1 MVMTPL
7 RTTLA
12 LVLVLV
18 AVLLA
23 AGCVGNPG
31 IISKTPEK
39 ISLQTGNGTF
49 WIKIDHISSRNMGD
63 RFSITGDTNLPT
75 GEEVVCEISSPVAG
89 YTLKNASA
97 AVTTIQVTG
106 RDGDLNHTFLYI
118 DSAELV
124 PDDYIHGS
132 RNDTIRLSFVERAV
146 REDARDE
153 LPIVLEKKP
162 YDISLNPVADKHVG
176 DTVTVTGTTS
186 LPAGDEMEVVVSS
199 MINGS
204 SMIRGNVTIRDG
216 SNGMN
221 TTSFTVDTS
230 GFPQVE
236 YDKYLVSEDYQRGRI
251 SVTGSAGIKTS
262 THPSSQYF
270 IRITPCPAFEHIDP
284 YDILHPVD
292 SNCTFRGTTNLSAGD
307 DVSWEIRPIPVAG
320 MAVLSERA
328 IINGTTKVT
337 KGEGGLN
344 QTSFTVKSSVFL
356 GCGGFLITEDGQ
368 LKDGHGYDLLFIVPI
383 VHLD

>member
-1 MVMTPL
+1 MKPL
-7 RTTLA
+7 RVMLA
-12 LVLVLV
+12 LLLLV
-18 AVLLA
+18 AAVVLA
-23 AGCVGNPG
+23 AGCAEYPG
-31 IISKTPEK
+31 IITPEK
-39 ISLQTGNGTF
+39 NSSQTGNGIF
-49 WIKIDHISSRNMGD
+49 WIKIDRIGSRDTGD

-75 GEEVVCEISSPVAG
+75 GEEVVCEISSPPAE
-89 YTLKNASA
+89 YSLKNASA
-97 AVTTIQVTG
+97 AATIIHVTG
-106 RDGDLNHTFLYI
+106 GVDGLNHTLLYI

-124 PDDYIHGS
+124 PDDYIYGS
-132 RNDTIRLSFVERAV
+132 RDDTIRLSLVERAV

-162 YDISLNPVADKHVG
+162 YDISLDPVADKHAG
-176 DTVTVTGTTS
+176 DMFTVTGTTS
-186 LPAGDEMEVVVSS
+186 LPAGDGMEVVVSS

-204 SMIRGNVTIRDG
+204 SMIRGNVTIRNG

-221 TTSFTVDTS
+221 TTSFIVDTS

-236 YDKYLVSEDYQRGRI
+236 YDKYLVSEDYHSGRI
-251 SVTGSAGIKTS
+251 SVSGSTGFKTS
-262 THPSSQYF
+262 TNPSSPFF
-270 IRITPCPAFEHIDP
+270 IRIVPCPAFEHIDP

-307 DVSWEIRPIPVAG
+307 EVSWEIRPIPAAG

-337 KGEGGLN
+337 KGEAGLN
-344 QTSFTVKSSVFL
+344 QTSFTVNSSVFL

-368 LKDGHGYDLLFIVPI
+368 SKDGHGYDLLFLVP
-383 VHLD
+383 VVQLD